1 MVLVL
6 VVMVKVS
13 LSSTSWTLITLKSA
27 LCQISMFR
35 TSAIFG
41 LGGGRLLGI
50 EWMVIVG
57 LGFLL
62 LKKDGMGLDGMSI
75 PVETRASSTQFDD
88 RVCFIRA
95 WKFCVKR
102 YDVRDVSQ
110 FGFKGL

>member
-27 LCQISMFR
+27 LCRTLMFR

-41 LGGGRLLGI
+41 LGGGRLLRI
-50 EWMVIVG
+50 ERTVIVG

-62 LKKDGMGLDGMSI
+62 MKKDGMGWYVD
-75 PVETRASSTQFDD
+75 T
-88 RVCFIRA
+88 
-95 WKFCVKR
+95 
-102 YDVRDVSQ
+102 
-110 FGFKGL
+110 